1 MRPAVLVLLIL
12 LIGSVQLQTGCSPT
26 PAPNLTGTWVWEYNA
41 NPSGSGSTMYLL
53 DVSGTVTGTELD
65 RGVGCC
71 ARRTHSPFRE
81 VGLEPRSHCTSQR
94 AEVRPSPT
102 SVGWSAVMNYSAPM
116 RQARRETPLS
126 TTGGEGRRTA
136 A

>member
-71 ARRTHSPFRE
+71 AKTDTLAISGSRIGTSFALHVTASGGQTESYLGRVVGRDELLGTYAPGTAGDTVIYYRR
-81 VGLEPRSHCTSQR
+81 
-94 AEVRPSPT
+94 
-102 SVGWSAVMNYSAPM
+102 
-116 RQARRETPLS
+116 
-126 TTGGEGRRTA
+126 
-136 A
+136 